1 MSYIER
7 NSGTSAC
14 GGMGGIAHPEY
25 EPLDTTNAFRGTTS
39 PERRVVVHRSKIGS
53 IEIVG
58 TFELVVGPRP
68 RFHDF
73 YDHSLSEDI
82 DFSYAVLS
90 GVDEWLQ
97 RIGRLQ
103 RSTSALH
110 NLRGETTPEH
120 VAREHAD
127 DTPSRETTRAA
138 VHELRRL
145 SGLTWDQL
153 ARLFGVDR
161 RSLHHWGSG
170 QPLSRKNEE
179 RLHRLLTV
187 IRYID
192 RGAADLN
199 RQALLQPTANNAL
212 PFDLL
217 VQGKDQEVKAI
228 LGQGPGR
235 RIIQRKPLS
244 PEARAA
250 RYPVFTP
257 EELVD
262 ARHEPVHVEMK
273 GSRVPRVARSRKEQ

>member
-7 NSGTSAC
+7 SDPGTSAC
-14 GGMGGIAHPEY
+14 GGGMR
-25 EPLDTTNAFRGTTS
+25 DTIHTGFDSTSAFRG
-39 PERRVVVHRSKIGS
+39 PPPRVQDR
-53 IEIVG
+53 
-58 TFELVVGPRP
+58 
-68 RFHDF
+68 

-82 DFSYAVLS
+82 DLSYAVLS

-97 RIGRLQ
+97 RIGKLQ

-120 VAREHAD
+120 VARKHAD
-127 DTPSRETTRAA
+127 DTPSRETTRTAI
-138 VHELRRL
+138 HELRRL

-170 QPLSRKNEE
+170 KPLNSPNEE
-179 RLHRLLTV
+179 RLHRLLAV
-187 IRYID
+187 IRHID

-199 RQALLQPTANNAL
+199 RQALLQPTDDGDI

-217 VQGKDQEVKAI
+217 VQGEYQYQAVKDI
-228 LGQGPGR
+228 LGQGSGR

-244 PEARAA
+244 PEAQAA

-262 ARHEPVHVEMK
+262 ARDEPVPIKTER
-273 GSRVPRVARSRKEQ
+273 SRVPRVARIRKKQ

>member
-1 MSYIER
+1 MSYTER
-7 NSGTSAC
+7 SDPGTSAC
-14 GGMGGIAHPEY
+14 GGGMGGTIHTGF
-25 EPLDTTNAFRGTTS
+25 DSTSAFRG
-39 PERRVVVHRSKIGS
+39 PP
-53 IEIVG
+53 
-58 TFELVVGPRP
+58 PRIQD
-68 RFHDF
+68 R

-90 GVDEWLQ
+90 GADELLQ
-97 RIGRLQ
+97 RTGRLQ
-103 RSTSALH
+103 RSTSALR
-110 NLRGETTPEH
+110 NWTEETTPDH

-127 DTPSRETTRAA
+127 DTPSREATRTAI
-138 VHELRRL
+138 HELRRL

-153 ARLFGVDR
+153 ARLFEVDR

-179 RLHRLLTV
+179 RLHRLLAV
-187 IRYID
+187 VRYID

-244 PEARAA
+244 PEEQALHRPAFK
-250 RYPVFTP
+250 PV
-257 EELVD
+257 ELLD
-262 ARHEPVHVEMK
+262 ARHDPVHVKMK
-273 GSRVPRVARSRKEQ
+273 GSRVPRVARIRKKQ